1 MRSKSKKLIY
11 SAHKRY
17 LFEIQES
24 ITVNSN
30 RFWTFIRK
38 KKGSTRIPGLMNFNN
53 QKLTTPEGIVNAFG
67 EYFKSVYNPSNVN
80 ITIPAKTLYSHP
92 VSVTNM
98 SQDEVIAALKSSKDT
113 LTTGFDGI
121 PSFFLKD

>member
-1 MRSKSKKLIY
+1 
-11 SAHKRY
+11 
-17 LFEIQES
+17 
-24 ITVNSN
+24 
-30 RFWTFIRK
+30 
-38 KKGSTRIPGLMNFNN
+38 MNFNN